1 MVLRACPHA
10 ALIPAAVGMACSGL
24 MHAMV
29 AVMTPRIVSDFAAPG
44 FYSWVNGTYFV
55 FSLVFLVVGAPL
67 ADRWG
72 ARRSYACGLAI
83 YVVGTVFAGLAS
95 SMLVFL
101 LGRLLQGMGAGV
113 VVPAAL
119 LVVGGMPEGERGRV
133 FGVLGLVQVV
143 AQVAGPLLGSYF
155 AAGPGWRFGLLA
167 VVPVAVCGV
176 ALALVLIPRTPR
188 STPAAHGSHRWR
200 LSAVVPRVSAG
211 VLTRFF
217 VLSAIAGGLIAVA
230 VTYLP
235 WELDRLHGIDS
246 AGMGLWLVP
255 CFLAAA
261 AGSLTGGMFSQSRW
275 GLIVSFAVA
284 ASGVGV
290 LGANSV
296 VALSLGVALI
306 CGGCAG
312 SLPMILSATQAVA
325 PPDQVATTSSW
336 VQLGRHAGAAVLVP
350 AFGVCTRF
358 SLGTA
363 SLCMVILA
371 LLLTAGGLVVARS
384 SS

>member
-1 MVLRACPHA
+1 M
-10 ALIPAAVGMACSGL
+10 
-24 MHAMV
+24 
-29 AVMTPRIVSDFAAPG
+29 
-44 FYSWVNGTYFV
+44 
-55 FSLVFLVVGAPL
+55 
-67 ADRWG
+67 
-72 ARRSYACGLAI
+72 
-83 YVVGTVFAGLAS
+83 
-95 SMLVFL
+95 
-101 LGRLLQGMGAGV
+101 
-113 VVPAAL
+113 
-119 LVVGGMPEGERGRV
+119 
-133 FGVLGLVQVV
+133 
-143 AQVAGPLLGSYF
+143 
-155 AAGPGWRFGLLA
+155 
-167 VVPVAVCGV
+167 
-176 ALALVLIPRTPR
+176 
-188 STPAAHGSHRWR
+188 
-200 LSAVVPRVSAG
+200 
-211 VLTRFF
+211 
-217 VLSAIAGGLIAVA
+217 LSAIAGGLIAVA

-261 AGSLTGGMFSQSRW
+261 VGSLTGGMFSQSRW